1 MTESKSNL
9 LGKSASTYL
18 ILLLKLIEKGDWY
31 RFSQL
36 ALDEPQAFQSLSNL
50 VSRSSGFN
58 GMSLLH
64 AAARYNPPS
73 NIISKMIEL
82 CPDTIEKVDCLNRT
96 ALHVAAGTGADVS
109 VIRVLTS
116 RYPEACMIQDVD
128 GRLPLHLACDSSCQL
143 FEGSQNSKLPNF
155 AVIQVLLS
163 VSMESSVAEDEE
175 GMSAVEYAIISDA
188 DISVVKLLQ
197 RATQREVRKLDA
209 AVKKLHSVA
218 RDNSVEGFLPRGLL
232 GAPSA

>member
-1 MTESKSNL
+1 MPQTKHSSRQYTIDNTCLTSSKKKHTQTPLRMTESKSNL

-50 VSRSSGFN
+50 VSKSSGFN

-73 NIISKMIEL
+73 NIISKMLEL

-96 ALHVAAGTGADVS
+96 ALHVGRIFYRRLNICIFPLIHNLSDTCYFYTGRCWYWS
-109 VIRVLTS
+109 GCFRHTS
-116 RYPEACMIQDVD
+116 T
-128 GRLPLHLACDSSCQL
+128 HLS
-143 FEGSQNSKLPNF
+143 
-155 AVIQVLLS
+155 
-163 VSMESSVAEDEE
+163 
-175 GMSAVEYAIISDA
+175 IS
-188 DISVVKLLQ
+188 
-197 RATQREVRKLDA
+197 
-209 AVKKLHSVA
+209 
-218 RDNSVEGFLPRGLL
+218 RGLYD
-232 GAPSA
+232 SRC